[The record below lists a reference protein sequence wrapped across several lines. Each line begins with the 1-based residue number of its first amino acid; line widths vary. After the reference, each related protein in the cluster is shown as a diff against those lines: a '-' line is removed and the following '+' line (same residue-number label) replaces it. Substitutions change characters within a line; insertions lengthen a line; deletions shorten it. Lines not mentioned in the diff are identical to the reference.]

1 MDKKNMKYYVHMY
14 SEHQILIPKSIYKF
28 GAPSLRKASQEEP
41 FLLKIGIFP
50 LKFALPS
57 FNFSHF
63 SFHIC
68 LFCFFHIYLKI

>member
-14 SEHQILIPKSIYKF
+14 SEHQILIPKFIYKF
-28 GAPSLRKASQEEP
+28 GPPSLWEGILRGT

-57 FNFSHF
+57 FNSSHF

-68 LFCFFHIYLKI
+68 LFCFFHIYFKI